1 MPKLPLYIL
10 VVFLALACEN
20 DGPRILRG
28 NTGNQGEII
37 VVAPAAF
44 WKSDRAEAFR
54 NGLSKILPGLPAA
67 ETMFK
72 VVEVNQEGYSDL
84 FKTHRNIIQLQID
97 PTDETKVEFVRDLHA
112 RQQLVAKI
120 KLQAM
125 SVLDDFVSFELPTVL
140 WRFHKAE
147 VDRLISRNK
156 AFGDPKLNE
165 IIMEATSIN
174 ILMQQ
179 DFILAKTSEDVVWLR
194 LDRQKPIGGYQH
206 DILQG
211 LLIYSRPY
219 TDTAQ
224 FGRESL
230 WKWKNQVDSITV
242 SGPSNSYMTIST
254 KAYQPE
260 FFTIN
265 HLDQT
270 AIEIRGLWRM
280 AGSKGVFMGGPFYA
294 LSFYNPQNKLQY
306 MIEGYV
312 YAPQFDKTPFVREI
326 EALAKSVTVNKV
338 VD

>member
-1 MPKLPLYIL
+1 MPKLSLYIL

-20 DGPRILRG
+20 DGPRFLRG

-37 VVAPAAF
+37 VVAPVAF
-44 WKSDRAEAFR
+44 WKSDRADAFR

-67 ETMFK
+67 EAMFK
-72 VVEVNQEGYSDL
+72 IVQVNQESYSDL
-84 FKTHRNIIQLQID
+84 FKTHRNIILIEID
-97 PTDETKVEFVRDLHA
+97 PSDETKVEFVRDMHA

-120 KLQAM
+120 KLQSL
-125 SVLDDFVSFELPTVL
+125 SVVEDFIATKLSSVL

-165 IIMEATSIN
+165 IIMEATSIK

-179 DFILAKTSEDVVWLR
+179 DFIVAKNSEDVVWLR

-230 WKWKNQVDSITV
+230 WKWKNQVDSMTV
-242 SGPSNSYMTIST
+242 SGPSNSHMTIST

-260 FFTIN
+260 FFTIK
-265 HLDQT
+265 HLNQT

-280 AGSKGVFMGGPFYA
+280 TGAKGVFMGGPFYA
-294 LSFYNPQNKLQY
+294 LSFYNTQNKMQY

-326 EALAKSVTVNKV
+326 EALAKSVTPVVV